1 MSLTLPAVDSRKYQD
16 LLNEALARIPVH
28 NPEWTNFNRSDPGI
42 TLVELFAFMTE
53 NLLYRSNQIPERNRI
68 KFLSLLGVPLRPA
81 SSARGLVTFTNER
94 GPLQTF
100 TLNSG
105 IEVRAGQVPFRTEQ
119 GLDVLP
125 VEAQVL
131 YKKKIEAPSEQVR
144 EYYRQLYASFDSQQ
158 TGTDL
163 QLYQT
168 VPLSTRESDE
178 VDLGADTVDG
188 SLWIAL
194 MVRAADKPFD
204 QSIER
209 AREALGGKTLSLGIV
224 PSLTNAS
231 RKLLPGGTANAQ
243 GVTLLQY
250 TIPKIPRDGL
260 LEKDAQG
267 SPSPRYQRLLA
278 SANADVL
285 AEPGVVQLT
294 LPAASELRLWDNL
307 DPLEAGVGDMPPALE
322 DTELNGRVITWV
334 RVRSSA
340 AVQAKLM
347 WVGVNSTP
355 VTQRAHVAGELL
367 PTATGEPGQTATL
380 ANTPVIPGSVGVTVT
395 TGQQSA
401 RWQEIDDLL
410 GAGPEVPVPDSQLP
424 PGAKPSLNPA
434 TDVFT
439 LDAESGE
446 IRFGDGEHGRRPPL
460 GATLRAEYDYG
471 VGDAGNVGAGS
482 ISTGASLPAGIKV
495 TNPVRTWGGA
505 RAETVAEGERQ
516 IARYLQHRDRLVTQT
531 DFETITLRT
540 PGVDIGRVEVIAAFN
555 PELVPNEPGDA
566 PGAVTLML
574 IPRYDPIQP
583 DAPVPDRLF
592 LDAVCDYIEPR
603 RLVTTEVFLRGPAYK
618 GIWVS
623 VGINVVAGV
632 GVAQVRES
640 VKSAILQFLAPLPAD
655 PTVILDT
662 QAALTTAPQ
671 YADMQRGWPLRKAV
685 TDRELLA
692 VASRVSGVLSVNDV
706 LVAEGSNAAS
716 PQITLTGLELPRV
729 LGISVAVGEAVG
741 LDELR
746 GQLPVGSGGT
756 GTGDGSGDGTGDGT
770 GGTGGAGPVLPVP
783 VIAEEC

>member
-1 MSLTLPAVDSRKYQD
+1 MPLTLPAVDSRKYQD

-28 NPEWTNFNRSDPGI
+28 NPEWTNFNRSDPGV
-42 TLVELFAFMTE
+42 TLIELFAFMTE
-53 NLLYRSNQIPERNRI
+53 NLLYRSNQIPERNRV

-105 IEVRAGQVPFRTEQ
+105 VEVRAGQVPFRTEQ

-131 YKKKIEAPSEQVR
+131 YKKRIQDPSGQVK
-144 EYYRQLYASFDSQQ
+144 EYYKQLYASFDSRRS
-158 TGTDL
+158 GADL

-194 MVRAADKPFD
+194 LVRAADKPYAE
-204 QSIER
+204 SIED
-209 AREALGGKTLSLGIV
+209 AREALGGKTLSLGVV
-224 PSLTNAS
+224 PSLTNAA
-231 RKLLPGGTANAQ
+231 RKLLPGGTANAE
-243 GVTLLQY
+243 GVPLLQY
-250 TIPKIPRDGL
+250 SIPKIARDSL

-267 SPSPRYQRLLA
+267 SPAPRYQRLLA
-278 SANADVL
+278 SASADVL

-294 LPAASELRLWDNL
+294 LPAASELRLWENL

-322 DTELNGRVITWV
+322 DTDLNGRVITWI
-334 RVRSSA
+334 RLRSSA

-347 WVGVNSTP
+347 WVGINSTP
-355 VTQRAHVAGELL
+355 VTQRAHVTGELL
-367 PTATGEPGQTATL
+367 PTGTGEPGQSATL
-380 ANTPVIPGSVGVTVT
+380 ANTPVIPGSVRVTVT
-395 TGQQSA
+395 AGDRTG

-410 GAGPEVPVPDSQLP
+410 AAGPEVPVPDPRLP
-424 PGAKPSLNPA
+424 PASRPTLNPL

-439 LDAESGE
+439 LDAESGG

-460 GATLRAEYDYG
+460 GSTLRAEYDYG
-471 VGDAGNVGAGS
+471 VGEAGNVGAGS
-482 ISTGASLPAGIKV
+482 IGAGASLPAGIRV

-531 DFETITLRT
+531 DFETISLRT
-540 PGVDIGRVEVIAAFN
+540 PGVDIGRVEVIPAFN
-555 PELVPNEPGDA
+555 PELSANEPGDA
-566 PGAVTLML
+566 PGAATIML
-574 IPRYDPIQP
+574 IPRYDPLQP

-592 LDAVCDYIEPR
+592 LDAVCDYLEPR
-603 RLVTTEVFLRGPAYK
+603 RLVTTEVFLRGPTYK

-632 GVAQVRES
+632 SVAQVREA
-640 VKSAILQFLAPLPAD
+640 VKAAVLQFLAPLPAD
-655 PTVILDT
+655 PVVILDT

-671 YADMQRGWPLRKAV
+671 YADVRRGWPLRKAV

-692 VASRVSGVLSVNDV
+692 VASRVPGVLSVNDV
-706 LVAEGSNAAS
+706 LVAEGTAAAA
-716 PQITLTGLELPRV
+716 PQITMAGLELPRV
-729 LGISVAVGEAVG
+729 LGISVSVGEAVG

-746 GQLPVGSGGT
+746 GQAPGGA
-756 GTGDGSGDGTGDGT
+756 GGGDGSGTGGDGS
-770 GGTGGAGPVLPVP
+770 GGAGPVLPVP
-783 VIAEEC
+783 VLSEEC

>member
-1 MSLTLPAVDSRKYQD
+1 MSLTLPAIDSRKYQD

-28 NPEWTNFNRSDPGI
+28 NPEWTNYNRSDPGI

-105 IEVRAGQVPFRTEQ
+105 VEVRAGQVPFRTEQ

-125 VEAQVL
+125 VEALVL
-131 YKKKIEAPSEQVR
+131 YKKRVAASSAQVR
-144 EYYRQLYASFDSQQ
+144 DYYRQLYASFDGGQA
-158 TGTDL
+158 GANL

-194 MVRAADKPFD
+194 LARAADRPFD
-204 QSIER
+204 QSVPE
-209 AREALGGKTLSLGIV
+209 AREALGGKTLSLGVV
-224 PSLTNAS
+224 PSLKNAS
-231 RKLLPGGTANAQ
+231 RKLLPGGAANAE

-250 TIPKIPRDGL
+250 SVPKIARDLL

-267 SPSPRYQRLLA
+267 SPAPRYQRLLA
-278 SANADVL
+278 SATADVL

-322 DTELNGRVITWV
+322 DTDLGGRVITWV

-347 WVGVNSTP
+347 WVGINATP

-367 PTATGEPGQTATL
+367 PTATGEPDQTATL
-380 ANTPVIPGSVGVTVT
+380 ANTPVIPGSVRVNVTAGAAST
-395 TGQQSA
+395 
-401 RWQEIDDLL
+401 RWREIDDLL
-410 GAGPEVPVPDSQLP
+410 GAGPEVPVPDPRLP
-424 PGAKPSLNPA
+424 PGARPAFNPL
-434 TDVFT
+434 TEVFT

-446 IRFGDGEHGRRPPL
+446 LRFGDGEHGRRPPL
-460 GATLRAEYDYG
+460 GATLRAEYDYS
-471 VGDAGNVGAGS
+471 VGDAGNVGVGS
-482 ISTGASLPAGIKV
+482 ISTGASLPAGIRV
-495 TNPVRTWGGA
+495 SNPVRTWGGA

-516 IARYLQHRDRLVTQT
+516 IARFLQHRDRLVTQT
-531 DFETITLRT
+531 DFETIALRT
-540 PGVDIGRVEVIAAFN
+540 PGVDIGRVEVIPAFN
-555 PELVPNEPGDA
+555 PELAPSEPGDA
-566 PGAVTLML
+566 PGATTLML
-574 IPRYDPIQP
+574 IPRSDPAQP

-592 LDAVCDYIEPR
+592 LDAVCDYLEPR
-603 RLVTTEVFLRGPAYK
+603 RLVTTEVFLRGPVYK
-618 GIWVS
+618 GVWIS

-632 GVAQVRES
+632 SVAQVRES
-640 VKSAILQFLAPLPAD
+640 VKAALLGFLAPLPED
-655 PTVILDT
+655 PSVILDT

-671 YADMQRGWPLRKAV
+671 YADARRGWPLRKAV
-685 TDRELLA
+685 TQGELLA
-692 VASRVSGVLSVNDV
+692 VASRVPGIISVNDV
-706 LVAEGSNAAS
+706 LVAEGVSPAA
-716 PQITLTGLELPRV
+716 PQVTMSGIELPRV
-729 LGISVAVGEAVG
+729 LGISVSVGEAVS
-741 LDELR
+741 LEELR
-746 GQLPVGSGGT
+746 GQVPGSGT
-756 GTGDGSGDGTGDGT
+756 GTGTGGDGG
-770 GGTGGAGPVLPVP
+770 GGAGPVLPVP
-783 VIAEEC
+783 VISEEC